1 MKLSNNKL
9 RLHTGK
15 VIQFKDAEARKK
27 FEKYAIA
34 LKHGWKPN
42 KKK

>member
-9 RLHTGK
+9 RLHTGQ
-15 VIQFKDAEARKK
+15 VIQFKNKEARDRY
-27 FEKYAIA
+27 EKYNQA
-34 LKHGWKPN
+34 LKHGRKP